1 MHVRG
6 KHSDVVTARDKF
18 LANIIGSPAAPAP
31 DGWKFID
38 DRKDAHV
45 KKNYSENGLM
55 QDDGLERGTNICM
68 FAKASD
74 SRGLY
79 SHNSGTPT

>member
-6 KHSDVVTARDKF
+6 KHSDIVAARDKF

-31 DGWKFID
+31 DGWEFID

-45 KKNYSENGLM
+45 KIYSKNGLV

-68 FAKASD
+68 FAKVSD
-74 SRGLY
+74 SSGLY